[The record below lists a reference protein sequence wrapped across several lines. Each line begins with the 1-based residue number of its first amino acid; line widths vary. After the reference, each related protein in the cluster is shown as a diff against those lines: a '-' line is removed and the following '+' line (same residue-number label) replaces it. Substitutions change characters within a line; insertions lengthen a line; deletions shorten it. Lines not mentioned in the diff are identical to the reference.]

1 MSGFISFAESRR
13 NKRLSAQRPFALP
26 TCPADASQEALKNT
40 EVSAELS
47 PYPKKNPLD
56 YMENSNDSES

>member
-13 NKRLSAQRPFALP
+13 NKRLSAERPLASP
-26 TCPADASQEALKNT
+26 CPADASQEALKNT